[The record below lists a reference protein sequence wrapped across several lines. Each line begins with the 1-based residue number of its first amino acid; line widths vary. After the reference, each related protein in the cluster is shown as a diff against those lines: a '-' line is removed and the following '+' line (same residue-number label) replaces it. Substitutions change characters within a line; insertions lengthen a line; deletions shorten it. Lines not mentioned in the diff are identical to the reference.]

1 MHVGLPLQIEYV
13 FKGCHLHGG
22 LKVMFVSQQWI
33 VLRALD
39 ENVYIYK
46 VGRTQQIHVMK
57 TELTIL
63 GAKIELTIV
72 EHNILKPSL
81 TEN

>member
-1 MHVGLPLQIEYV
+1 M
-13 FKGCHLHGG
+13 
-22 LKVMFVSQQWI
+22 
-33 VLRALD
+33 
-39 ENVYIYK
+39 
-46 VGRTQQIHVMK
+46 HVMK

-72 EHNILKPSL
+72 EHNILNPSL